1 MTRELLSFY
10 PILYFLLPIAFLFG
24 SIPFGLIFTK
34 SKGIDLRSA
43 GSKNIGATNVLRTAG
58 KGPALLTLLCDILK
72 GAVPVILCN
81 YIIASITMAAGD
93 TVMTSNAKDF
103 WGGLVGLAA
112 VSGHIFSIFL
122 SFKGGKGVATGLGVL
137 AAYSPLAAGLMLLIW
152 ILVAAFT
159 KYSSLAAITAVSAL
173 PVIFAFMDFSKIKII
188 FGILFAV
195 LIIFKHKENI
205 KRLIEG
211 KESKIGDKKEV
222 RGKR

>member
-1 MTRELLSFY
+1 MMASVLTFY
-10 PILYFLLPIAFLFG
+10 PQLYILLPIAFLSG
-24 SIPFGLIFTK
+24 SIPFGLVFTK

-81 YIIASITMAAGD
+81 YIIASITPAEGGTALI
-93 TVMTSNAKDF
+93 SNAKDF
-103 WGGLVGLAA
+103 WGGLTGLAA

-137 AAYSPLAAGLMLLIW
+137 AAYSPLSAGLILLIW
-152 ILVAAFT
+152 ISVAVFT

-173 PVIFAFMDFSKIKII
+173 PVIFAFMDFSKIKIV

-195 LIIFKHKENI
+195 LIIFRHKENI

-211 KESKIGDKKEV
+211 KESKIGDKKGV
-222 RGKR
+222 RGKG